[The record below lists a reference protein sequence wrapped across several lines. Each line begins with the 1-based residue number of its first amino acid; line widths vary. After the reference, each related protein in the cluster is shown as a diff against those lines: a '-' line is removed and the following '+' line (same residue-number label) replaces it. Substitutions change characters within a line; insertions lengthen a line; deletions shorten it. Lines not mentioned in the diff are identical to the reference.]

1 MNWKVALILILLL
14 IVVIFTAQNYEIV
27 EIKFLFW
34 TFAAS
39 RAIVLFLTLCIG
51 IAVGWI
57 ISFVMRKE

>member
-1 MNWKVALILILLL
+1 MKTLLILILLI
-14 IVVIFTAQNYEIV
+14 IVVTFTAQNYEMV
-27 EIKFLFW
+27 EVKFLLW

-57 ISFVMRKE
+57 ISFVTRKE